1 MLPIITF
8 MPIFSFQKGI
18 GYAMSILRLVFGK
31 VNEDFLFALYPMPA
45 LRKASEGGRYA
56 PCDFT
61 LLSEVNPVRKSST
74 FQRGGS
80 HGALNPVFAPL
91 RDKSLTGFAL
101 KGIITSPRKR
111 PEVLRGSSPLQAA
124 GLSNGVKDEREKI

>member
-80 HGALNPVFAPL
+80 HGALNPVFA
-91 RDKSLTGFAL
+91 L
-101 KGIITSPRKR
+101 KGIIS
-111 PEVLRGSSPLQAA
+111 SSPLQAA
-124 GLSNGVKDEREKI
+124 GLSNGVKNVNSGIDFLIILVYI

>member
-1 MLPIITF
+1 

-61 LLSEVNPVRKSST
+61 LLSEV
-74 FQRGGS
+74 
-80 HGALNPVFAPL
+80 
-91 RDKSLTGFAL
+91 

-111 PEVLRGSSPLQAA
+111 PEVLRGSSPLLAPLEI
-124 GLSNGVKDEREKI
+124 GY